1 MFAWVAE
8 GGGCVSA
15 RRPTCFLLLRQKKV
29 GKEKATP
36 LAVSLRS
43 AAGNLR
49 CSRERRCRRTR
60 CALAALR
67 SDNCGKSD
75 HEAWASFGAPARL
88 TRCASRHVQ
97 RGWESDS
104 GHRCARPRVA
114 RCVGWCAG
122 SAAGAVGAGGGFA
135 PVSARSANRFVV
147 MALCA
152 AGFAAQVCSGDLL
165 AKKPSSARCS
175 CAGSYQIHTNR
186 QACWPGDHCSV
197 RAPVAASNQWTRSSS
212 GATSRVSPS
221 AGGCSVSFMRRMDHS
236 PPPASVPPR

>member
-97 RGWESDS
+97 RGGKSNS
-104 GHRCARPRVA
+104 GHRCARPGCRNVRSTSGRVA
-114 RCVGWCAG
+114 AAEAAFQDGAPHLRFPFSDSEVKDDTWVWADSVEFGNRSPSVAPQTQGRAQRWPVWCPTPFWMRLG
-122 SAAGAVGAGGGFA
+122 RGAGG
-135 PVSARSANRFVV
+135 
-147 MALCA
+147 
-152 AGFAAQVCSGDLL
+152 
-165 AKKPSSARCS
+165 
-175 CAGSYQIHTNR
+175 
-186 QACWPGDHCSV
+186 
-197 RAPVAASNQWTRSSS
+197 VAAAPQD
-212 GATSRVSPS
+212 A
-221 AGGCSVSFMRRMDHS
+221 A
-236 PPPASVPPR
+236 AS

>member
-15 RRPTCFLLLRQKKV
+15 RRPTCFLLLRQKKAC
-29 GKEKATP
+29 KEKATP

-97 RGWESDS
+97 RGGKSNS
-104 GHRCARPRVA
+104 GHRCARPGCRNVRSTSGRVA
-114 RCVGWCAG
+114 AAEAAFQDGAPHLRFPFSDSEVKDDTWVWADSVEFGNRSLSVAPQTQGRAQRWPVWCPTPFWMRLG
-122 SAAGAVGAGGGFA
+122 RGAGG
-135 PVSARSANRFVV
+135 
-147 MALCA
+147 
-152 AGFAAQVCSGDLL
+152 
-165 AKKPSSARCS
+165 
-175 CAGSYQIHTNR
+175 
-186 QACWPGDHCSV
+186 
-197 RAPVAASNQWTRSSS
+197 VAAAPQD
-212 GATSRVSPS
+212 A
-221 AGGCSVSFMRRMDHS
+221 A
-236 PPPASVPPR
+236 AS

>member
-15 RRPTCFLLLRQKKV
+15 RRPTCFLLLRQKKA

-97 RGWESDS
+97 RGGKSNS
-104 GHRCARPRVA
+104 GHRCARPGCRDVRSTSGRVA
-114 RCVGWCAG
+114 AAEAAFQDGAPHLRFPFSDSEVKDDTWVWADSVEFGNRSLSVAPQTQGRAQRWPVWCPTPFWMRLG
-122 SAAGAVGAGGGFA
+122 RGAGG
-135 PVSARSANRFVV
+135 
-147 MALCA
+147 
-152 AGFAAQVCSGDLL
+152 
-165 AKKPSSARCS
+165 
-175 CAGSYQIHTNR
+175 
-186 QACWPGDHCSV
+186 
-197 RAPVAASNQWTRSSS
+197 VAAAPQD
-212 GATSRVSPS
+212 A
-221 AGGCSVSFMRRMDHS
+221 A
-236 PPPASVPPR
+236 AS

>member
-36 LAVSLRS
+36 LAVSLRF

-88 TRCASRHVQ
+88 TRCASRHGQ
-97 RGWESDS
+97 RGGKSDT
-104 GHRCARPRVA
+104 GHRCARPGCRDVRSTSGRVA
-114 RCVGWCAG
+114 AAEAAFQDGAPHLRFPFSDSEVKDDTWVWAG
-122 SAAGAVGAGGGFA
+122 SVEFGNRSLSVAPQTQGRAQRWPVWCPTPFWMRLGRGAGG
-135 PVSARSANRFVV
+135 
-147 MALCA
+147 
-152 AGFAAQVCSGDLL
+152 
-165 AKKPSSARCS
+165 
-175 CAGSYQIHTNR
+175 
-186 QACWPGDHCSV
+186 
-197 RAPVAASNQWTRSSS
+197 VAAAPQD
-212 GATSRVSPS
+212 A
-221 AGGCSVSFMRRMDHS
+221 A
-236 PPPASVPPR
+236 AS

>member
-49 CSRERRCRRTR
+49 GSRERRCRRTR

-97 RGWESDS
+97 RGSKPET
-104 GHRCARPRVA
+104 GHRCARPWERTLP
-114 RCVGWCAG
+114 RAG
-122 SAAGAVGAGGGFA
+122 
-135 PVSARSANRFVV
+135 RI
-147 MALCA
+147 
-152 AGFAAQVCSGDLL
+152 
-165 AKKPSSARCS
+165 S
-175 CAGSYQIHTNR
+175 CLR
-186 QACWPGDHCSV
+186 QHY
-197 RAPVAASNQWTRSSS
+197 
-212 GATSRVSPS
+212 
-221 AGGCSVSFMRRMDHS
+221 
-236 PPPASVPPR
+236 PPPCANAQLTYVASPLKRPRSRPSQRTPFPDLCRELALSPLPKRAARRERGEGASAPQGGVLKCSHARNHQAPGGLFLFPRVF